1 MMNFQHLSGSMFSL
15 LAETKMSDVSLN
27 YREEVAPPGIWGGWY
42 VLVPVLIAVVAALV
56 YRFADRPPAIVNTPL
71 GMLHELCRVHRIK
84 GRSRLLLESIAE
96 AASLEHP
103 ATMFLSSGHL
113 EDAVALAKKRMK
125 FDKKQLSTL
134 GMVRRRMFT

>member
-1 MMNFQHLSGSMFSL
+1 MINLQYLSGSMLSL

-27 YREEVAPPGIWGGWY
+27 YREEVAPSGIWSGWY
-42 VLVPVLIAVVAALV
+42 VLVPVVIAMVAGLA

-84 GRSRLLLESIAE
+84 GRSRILLETIAE

-113 EDAVALAKKRMK
+113 DDAFAQAKKRIA
-125 FDKKQLSTL
+125 FDKKQMSTL
-134 GMVRRRMFT
+134 GMVRRRMFA